1 MSKPHLRLHD
11 TAQPLA
17 YTSTITG
24 GSRVF
29 ALPPRDPSTHAPKL
43 RAEIDTARQD
53 AAARRQPAP
62 SRTPDVL
69 ARQPEGMILTF
80 ESDPGHELKLESLE
94 DRRAGIRVVSVNQ
107 VGGVERAKVFVPE
120 GKQTFFLRKLDGYTA
135 RVTLT
140 IDGDLSARPRLEAL
154 ADKPAGIRVKA
165 KDRPGDKVRVTI
177 DCPAAEADRLA
188 ADISPF
194 ATVKKSARKN
204 EPLVRSI
211 AAVRLALV
219 DDFWQDAGP
228 PPDRSA
234 PLWWEVWL
242 HGRRANAAERFDRF
256 RQFATPLGVRTGSRF
271 IAFPESVV
279 LVAYATAEQFAASID
294 LLTMLAELRRAKEL
308 ATPYVS
314 LPVRDQ
320 KSFTQDLLDSI
331 RPPRADAPAVCVLDA
346 GVNRGHPLL
355 AVALAEADVFA
366 VDPAWGTADHDPN
379 QHGTGMA
386 GIALYGC
393 LTKVL
398 PHSGPVPLRHR
409 LESVKILPPPP
420 GENVPELYGAVT
432 QQAAALPMI
441 RNPARN
447 RVYCMAVTSDPTDGG
462 LPSSWSAAVDEL
474 CAGVLDETPKLLFV
488 SAGNVRDELFSSGY
502 RYHTW
507 NCERAGVEDPAQ
519 AWNAVTVGAY
529 TEKVILSDADF
540 DGYQPLAGAGDLC
553 PTSRTSLAWPADRH
567 KGWPTKPDIVCEGGN
582 YAESSGTRSSADDLS
597 LLTTTLHP
605 SGRLFETTRDTS
617 PATAEAARLA
627 ATLWSYYPSL
637 RPQTVRGLLVHSA
650 RWTDAMLAR
659 FPGTK
664 KTTVQKRLRCYG
676 YGVPDLG
683 RALYSLANA
692 VTLVYEGELQ
702 PFKLDAKKQPK
713 SNLMHLHSLPWP
725 KEALEKLGET
735 QVTMR
740 VTLSYFVEPS
750 PGRVGWDNKHRYQSH
765 GLRFDVIRPTE
776 TLAEFR
782 QRVSR
787 AEWDDPK
794 DAKSRPDAVTETRT
808 WVVGEDGRTH
818 GSIHSDW
825 WTGRSPGGLPG
836 DRLVAGAAAPR
847 PGDGEDPVQ
856 SGPFDRNP
864 EHEGRSVHPD
874 RGLVERGDR
883 SAGLIP
889 SGIRQP
895 CAFAR
900 RELRRNPREAKSLGL
915 ASQCMI
921 KDVIMH

>member
-11 TAQPLA
+11 TAQPLD
-17 YTSTITG
+17 YTSTVTG

-43 RAEIDTARQD
+43 RAEIDTAHQD
-53 AAARRQPAP
+53 AATRRQPAP
-62 SRTPDVL
+62 SRTPEVL
-69 ARQPEGMILTF
+69 VRQPEGLVLTF
-80 ESDPGHELKLESLE
+80 ESDPGHELKVESLE
-94 DRRAGIRVVSVNQ
+94 DRRAGITVVSVSQ
-107 VGGVERAKVFVPE
+107 ADGVERAKVFVPE
-120 GKQTFFLRKLDGYTA
+120 GKQTFFLRKLDGYAA

-140 IDGDLSARPRLEAL
+140 IDGDLSARPRLEAMT
-154 ADKPAGIRVKA
+154 DKQAGIRVKA
-165 KDRPGDKVRVTI
+165 NEKPGGKVRATI
-177 DCPAAEADRLA
+177 DCPAAEADRLVA
-188 ADISPF
+188 AVSPF
-194 ATVKKSARKN
+194 ATVKKAARKN

-211 AAVRLALV
+211 AAVRLAMV
-219 DDFWQDAGP
+219 DDFWQDAGLP
-228 PPDRSA
+228 PPRST
-234 PLWWEVWL
+234 PMWWEVWL

-256 RQFATPLGVRTGSRF
+256 RQIATPLGVRIGSRF

-279 LVAYATAEQFAASID
+279 LVAYSTAEQFSASID
-294 LLTMLAELRRAKEL
+294 LLTMLSELRRAKEL
-308 ATPYVS
+308 STPYVS
-314 LPVRDQ
+314 LPARDQ
-320 KSFTQDLLDSI
+320 KAFTQDLLESI

-355 AVALAEADVFA
+355 AIALTESDLFA

-398 PHSGPVPLRHR
+398 PRSGPLALRHR
-409 LESVKILPPPP
+409 LESVKLLPSVGPNP
-420 GENVPELYGAVT
+420 PELYGAIT
-432 QQAAALPMI
+432 QQAAALPI
-441 RNPARN
+441 IANSARN
-447 RVYCMAVTSDPTDGG
+447 RVYCMAVTSDPTDEG

-488 SAGNVRDELFSSGY
+488 SAGNVRGELFAADY
-502 RYHTW
+502 RYPDW
-507 NCERAGVEDPAQ
+507 NCERAGIEDPAQ

-529 TEKVILSDADF
+529 TEKVVLADADF
-540 DGYQPLAGAGDLC
+540 DGYQPLAGTGDLC

-582 YAESSGTRSSADDLS
+582 YAESAGNRSSADDLS
-597 LLTTTLHP
+597 LLTTTLNP
-605 SGRLFETTRDTS
+605 NGRLFETTRDTS

-627 ATLWSYYPSL
+627 ATLWSYYPGL

-676 YGVPDLG
+676 YGVPDLD
-683 RALYSLANA
+683 RALYSLTNA

-702 PFKLDAKKQPK
+702 PFKLDAKKKPK
-713 SNLMHLHSLPWP
+713 SNHMHLHSLPWP
-725 KEALEKLGET
+725 KQKLEELGET
-735 QVTMR
+735 PVTMR

-776 TLAEFR
+776 TPGEFR

-794 DAKSRPDAVTETRT
+794 DLKSRPDTVTETRN

-825 WTGRSPGGLPG
+825 WTGTAADL
-836 DRLVAGAAAPR
+836 AAAGQLAVYPVTGWWRER
-847 PGDGEDPVQ
+847 P
-856 SGPFDRNP
+856 
-864 EHEGRSVHPD
+864 HLGRVTAKTRYSLIISIETPNATVDLYTPIEVSANVVTEV
-874 RGLVERGDR
+874 LV
-883 SAGLIP
+883 
-889 SGIRQP
+889 
-895 CAFAR
+895 
-900 RELRRNPREAKSLGL
+900 
-915 ASQCMI
+915 
-921 KDVIMH
+921 